1 MIAAA
6 LLLVLALV
14 SAQPVE
20 VSSTGA
26 PSSADPDLVAQT
38 LSVSSSSTA
47 DSIRKLVRAVAVDL
61 KTEFSRET
69 VATRVQLLVQIA
81 TSAALP
87 AEAAG
92 DALLFLHETVAKS
105 LQSHTWTYDQLD
117 ATRDGAHAM
126 FLLLDRVLA
135 SLVGSDTLTLTEATR
150 ARQFCSVVVRSIVR
164 QSVADSL
171 PFRFGAASDSLLVR
185 VSAHSRQLWP
195 ASPSGGSDF
204 VDVRQLDAVA
214 AAHPTAAAVATIAFG
229 HALYGR
235 AISVLGAVAV
245 EVFDANGAA
254 IAVAKLAKPVRFTFA
269 LQPSKIGNRTC
280 AYWDTLGWAT
290 DGCTR
295 VESAADAVDC
305 ECTHLRGDFAVI
317 GALPSGQLPMS
328 VPPTPTTLG
337 GGERYLWLLLVLL
350 LLLCVV
356 LLILFY
362 LVRRHRQK
370 KPLAGDDTLAP
381 YVDKAAGM
389 GSLALLGSG
398 DISESSER
406 ERRDYALPVG
416 TYKVPDETES
426 SDLRR
431 DDFSWALDGESESIA
446 AARGRRGGDD
456 ASDSSEIGRN
466 DTYKASTRLRAA
478 DATAST
484 KRDALSTN
492 IDLSRSQSSAD
503 DAAAAAM
510 PSGGAAATEKEMKR
524 EARTETNRND

>member
-1 MIAAA
+1 MF
-6 LLLVLALV
+6 LLLVCCAALV
-14 SAQPVE
+14 ASQPME
-20 VSSTGA
+20 GASTRG
-26 PSSADPDLVAQT
+26 PSTADPDVVAQT
-38 LSVSSSSTA
+38 LSVSSSSS
-47 DSIRKLVRAVAVDL
+47 DESIRKLVRAVAVDL

-81 TSAALP
+81 TAAARLP

-92 DALLFLHETVAKS
+92 DALRFLHETVADS
-105 LQSHTWTYDQLD
+105 LASHAWSYDQLD
-117 ATRDGAHAM
+117 SRRDGAHAM
-126 FLLLDRVLA
+126 LLLLDRVLA
-135 SLVGSDTLTLTEATR
+135 SLVGSSTLTLTEATR
-150 ARQFCSVVVRSIVR
+150 ARQFCSVLVRAIVR

-171 PFRFGAASDSLLVR
+171 PFQFGAASDALLVR

-195 ASPSGGSDF
+195 ASASGGSDF
-204 VDVRQLDAVA
+204 VDVSQFDAVA
-214 AAHPTAAAVATIAFG
+214 DAHPAAGAVATISFG
-229 HALYGR
+229 HQLYGR
-235 AISVLGAVAV
+235 TLSVLGAVAI
-245 EVFDANGAA
+245 EVFGADGA
-254 IAVAKLAKPVRFTFA
+254 PIAVTKLAKPVRFTFA
-269 LQPSKIGNRTC
+269 VQQAKIGNRTC
-280 AYWDTLGWAT
+280 AYWDTLTWAT
-290 DGCTR
+290 AGCTR
-295 VESAADAVDC
+295 VGNATDTVDC
-305 ECTHLRGDFAVI
+305 ECTHLRGDFAIV
-317 GALPSGQLPMS
+317 GSLPSGQLPMS
-328 VPPTPTTLG
+328 VPPVPTTLG
-337 GGERYLWLLLVLL
+337 GGERYLWLLLLLL

-398 DISESSER
+398 DVSESSER

-446 AARGRRGGDD
+446 ARRGGGDD
-456 ASDSSEIGRN
+456 ASDASEIGRN

-503 DAAAAAM
+503 DAVAAAM

-524 EARTETNRND
+524 EARTETNRNK